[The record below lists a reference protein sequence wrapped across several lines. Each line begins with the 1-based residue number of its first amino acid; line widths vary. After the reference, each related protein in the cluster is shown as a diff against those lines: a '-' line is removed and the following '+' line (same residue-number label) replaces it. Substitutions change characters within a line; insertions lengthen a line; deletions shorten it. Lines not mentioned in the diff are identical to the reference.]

1 MGQSKK
7 KTSRFR
13 LKKMKKILII
23 GGGAMGSAF
32 TVPCLENNNSV
43 TITEPYSKTFI
54 KNLSSKNKFHSALKI
69 NLPKKL
75 KFRKFSSILLNEKFD
90 LIVIALSLSGIDFIG
105 KQLKSLN
112 IKSPILVL
120 TKGLKYEKKSKRI
133 LTISEQL
140 KKNYNVSNLSVLK
153 GPCLAKELA
162 RKNQTSVVIANR
174 DIKIAKSI
182 GKFISTKYYLTEYS
196 KDVVGVE
203 VCSAIKNIYSMIIG
217 AGQSLNSSSN
227 LFQKSILEM
236 KYLIKYFK
244 GKDETILGLS
254 GVGDLYVSA
263 AGGRNS
269 KMGSY
274 LGKGLTFKSAKKRFM
289 PKDTVEGEQLAREI
303 GPYILKKID
312 KKRIPMMT
320 NLLRAILNN
329 KKLKVS

>member
-1 MGQSKK
+1 
-7 KTSRFR
+7 
-13 LKKMKKILII
+13 MKNILII

-32 TVPCLENNNSV
+32 TFPCLEKNNKV
-43 TITEPYSKTFI
+43 TITEPYSKVFI
-54 KNLSSKNKFHSALKI
+54 RNLSSKNKFHSALKI
-69 NLPKKL
+69 NLSKKL
-75 KFRKFSSILLNEKFD
+75 KFRKFSSDLLNEKFD

-105 KQLKSLN
+105 KQLKNLN

-174 DIKIAKSI
+174 NIKIAKSI

-312 KKRIPMMT
+312 KKKIPLMI